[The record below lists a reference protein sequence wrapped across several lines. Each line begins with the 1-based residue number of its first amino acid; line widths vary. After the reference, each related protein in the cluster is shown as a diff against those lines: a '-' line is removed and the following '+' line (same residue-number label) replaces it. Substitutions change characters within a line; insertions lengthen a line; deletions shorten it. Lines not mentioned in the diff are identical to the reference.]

1 MTRKANSRSSVTETS
16 ENGGRYAS
24 LTRQNPDGRG
34 CFAACQR
41 DLLADALD
49 LCIDAGDLVS
59 FSRTSDG
66 GAICIYVK
74 SGNQVFKTYAITQQ
88 DVDETVEVLAAT

>member
-1 MTRKANSRSSVTETS
+1 MSRRSSSHTS
-16 ENGGRYAS
+16 ETERLANGVKYAS
-24 LTRQNPDGRG
+24 LSRQSQDGRG
-34 CFAACQR
+34 SFAECQR
-41 DLLADALD
+41 DLLAGALD

-74 SGNQVFKTYAITQQ
+74 SGNQVFKTYAVTQK
-88 DVDETVEVLAAT
+88 DVDEAVEVLAAT